1 MQCTH
6 STDTPSGHHRERER
20 WEKGR
25 RAVLCWR
32 WRLLP
37 YAHGY
42 ICTYTVLAVLWESRG
57 ERRRDTSV
65 IRGGSAAD
73 TEPTTP
79 RPANSSAA
87 TPVARTHSGQARNT
101 HTAQPPLCPPAT
113 ATPSSPAAAARPGL
127 DHLEPDCQRACA
139 GQRPYGMSRPR
150 GVLDHVR
157 PGACAH
163 SIA

>member
-1 MQCTH
+1 MH
-6 STDTPSGHHRERER
+6 TPSGHQRERER

-37 YAHGY
+37 YDHGY
-42 ICTYTVLAVLWESRG
+42 ICTYTSLAVSWESRG

-113 ATPSSPAAAARPGL
+113 ATPSSPAAAARPPAPASTTSSQTAR
-127 DHLEPDCQRACA
+127 EPARDKGHMACPGRAACVTT
-139 GQRPYGMSRPR
+139 YGP
-150 GVLDHVR
+150 VR
-157 PGACAH
+157 VRTA
-163 SIA
+163 